1 MQRHQN
7 APGAVSFPLFV
18 LEIVWRAV
26 WGIQQFISQLTPE
39 RPHAHCAS
47 NQLPWRQCMTAHG
60 PLRMTIGWHLAICLC
75 NERYGIMVWTCT
87 LTSQSTS
94 KPSHWVNEASA
105 RVRMEAGSYMIHI
118 SPLKS
123 ISQIISVNQPLGFS
137 NLGFSSQFL
146 FFQLKL
152 KVG

>member
-75 NERYGIMVWTCT
+75 NERYGIMLWTCT
-87 LTSQSTS
+87 LTLQPAS
-94 KPSHWVNEASA
+94 KPSRWENEAVV
-105 RVRMEAGSYMIHI
+105 RVHMEAWFCMIHL
-118 SPLKS
+118 SLLKS
-123 ISQIISVNQPLGFS
+123 ISQILSAYQPLQFS
-137 NLGFSSQFL
+137 NLGL
-146 FFQLKL
+146 FYYK
-152 KVG
+152 KKKK